1 MSKEIKNDIITLRE
15 EIHYDNFL
23 YYVKDSP
30 VISDFDFDQKLKRL
44 ESLENLY
51 PELDDPNSPTKRI
64 GGSISE
70 SFETKKHNY
79 PMYSLDNT
87 YSRGEVE
94 SWITKI
100 KKILGNDVSL
110 NYTCELKYD
119 GASISLTYQDGV
131 LIQALTRGD
140 GTQGDDIINNIRT
153 INTIPLV
160 LNGDYP
166 DFFEIRGEILMP
178 KKVFEELNKNRE
190 LEGLAPFMNPRN
202 TASGSLK
209 TQDSSVVAKRKLICY
224 LYSVISKK
232 NEFSSQFEALSKAK
246 SWGFNVPG
254 EVCIADDLDSI
265 FIFLDK
271 WDKNRHLLPYE
282 IDGVV
287 IKVNNIDQQ
296 NQLGYTSKSP
306 RWAIAYK
313 YKAEQI
319 ITRLNGVS
327 YQVGRTGSITPVA
340 ELEPVLI
347 SGTIVKRA
355 SLHNADQIKKLD
367 IRIGDFVK
375 VEKGGEIIPKIVG
388 VDENQR
394 GELTSKISFLEN
406 CPDCQSVLFREE
418 GEANHYC
425 LNSDNCKQQII
436 GSIQHFISRGAMD
449 IEGLGGE
456 TILLL
461 YESGLINSIADLYDL
476 KEVDLL
482 PLERMAK
489 KSVSNIIKGLEESKK
504 QSFNKV
510 LFGLGIRFVG
520 NTIAKKITDSI
531 NDISTLKK
539 SSFEELILID
549 EIGERIAESLIN
561 YFKNNKNLDLLDRLK
576 KSGLQFESKFQKN
589 KLNSKKLNGYKF
601 IISGVFKD
609 YTRDQLKQFII
620 ENDGQ
625 IVSSISN
632 KTSYIIA
639 GEKIGPSKLKRAQN
653 FNTPII
659 NETQFIKMI
668 YD

>member
-64 GGSISE
+64 GGSVSE

-232 NEFSSQFEALSKAK
+232 NQFSSQFEALSKAK

-425 LNSDNCKQQII
+425 LNSNNCKQQII

-539 SSFEELILID
+539 SSF
-549 EIGERIAESLIN
+549 
-561 YFKNNKNLDLLDRLK
+561 
-576 KSGLQFESKFQKN
+576 
-589 KLNSKKLNGYKF
+589 
-601 IISGVFKD
+601 
-609 YTRDQLKQFII
+609 
-620 ENDGQ
+620 
-625 IVSSISN
+625 
-632 KTSYIIA
+632 
-639 GEKIGPSKLKRAQN
+639 
-653 FNTPII
+653 
-659 NETQFIKMI
+659 
-668 YD
+668 

>member
-1 MSKEIKNDIITLRE
+1 MSKEIKNEIITLRE
-15 EIHYDNFL
+15 EIHYNNFL

-30 VISDFDFDQKLKRL
+30 IISDFDFDEKLKKL
-44 ESLENLY
+44 ESLENTY
-51 PELDDPNSPTKRI
+51 PELGDPNSPTKRV
-64 GGSISE
+64 GGSIAE
-70 SFETKKHNY
+70 SFDTKKHNY

-87 YSRGEVE
+87 YSREEVKN
-94 SWITKI
+94 WITKI

-166 DFFEIRGEILMP
+166 DFFEIRGEILMT
-178 KKVFEELNKNRE
+178 KKVFKELNKNRE

-209 TQDSSVVAKRKLICY
+209 TQDSRVVAKRKLICY
-224 LYSVISKK
+224 LYSVISKI
-232 NEFSSQFEALSKAK
+232 NNFSSQSEALSKAI
-246 SWGFNVPG
+246 SWGFNVPD
-254 EVCIADDLDSI
+254 EVSIADDLDSI
-265 FIFLDK
+265 FVFLDK
-271 WDKNRHLLPYE
+271 WDKNRHKLPYE

-296 NQLGYTSKSP
+296 NQLGYTSKYP

-319 ITRLNGVS
+319 MTRLNGIS

-340 ELEPVLI
+340 ELEPILI

-375 VEKGGEIIPKIVG
+375 VEKGGEIIPKIVS
-388 VDENQR
+388 VDQDRR
-394 GELTSKISFLEN
+394 GELTSKISFIEN
-406 CPDCQSVLFREE
+406 CPDCESVLFREQ

-476 KEVDLL
+476 KEEDLL
-482 PLERMAK
+482 PLDRMAK
-489 KSVSNIIKGLEESKK
+489 KSASNIIKGLEESKK
-504 QSFNKV
+504 QPYNKV

-531 NDISTLKK
+531 TNISILKK
-539 SSFEELILID
+539 SSFDELILID
-549 EIGERIAESLIN
+549 EIGERIAGSLIN
-561 YFKNNKNLDLLDRLK
+561 YFKNIKNLNLLDRLK
-576 KSGLQFESKFQKN
+576 TSGLQFESELKKN
-589 KLNSKKLNGYKF
+589 KLNSKKLKGYKF
-601 IISGVFKD
+601 IISGVFNN

-639 GEKIGPSKLKRAQN
+639 GDKIGPSKLKKAQK
-653 FNTPII
+653 FNIPFI

>member
-224 LYSVISKK
+224 LYSVISKM

>member
-1 MSKEIKNDIITLRE
+1 MSKEIKNEIITLRE
-15 EIHYDNFL
+15 EIHYNNFL

-30 VISDFDFDQKLKRL
+30 IISDFDFDEKLKKL
-44 ESLENLY
+44 ESLENTY
-51 PELDDPNSPTKRI
+51 PELGDPNSPTKRV
-64 GGSISE
+64 GGSIAE
-70 SFETKKHNY
+70 SFDTKKHNY

-87 YSRGEVE
+87 YSREEVKN
-94 SWITKI
+94 WITKI

-166 DFFEIRGEILMP
+166 DFFEIRGEILMT
-178 KKVFEELNKNRE
+178 KKVFKELNKNRE

-209 TQDSSVVAKRKLICY
+209 TQDSRVVAKRKLICY
-224 LYSVISKK
+224 LYSEISKI
-232 NEFSSQFEALSKAK
+232 NNFSSQSEALSKAI
-246 SWGFNVPG
+246 SWGFNVPD
-254 EVCIADDLDSI
+254 EVSIADDLDSI
-265 FIFLDK
+265 FVFLDK
-271 WDKNRHLLPYE
+271 WDKNRHKLPYE

-296 NQLGYTSKSP
+296 NQLGYTSKYP

-319 ITRLNGVS
+319 MTRLNGIS

-340 ELEPVLI
+340 ELEPILI

-375 VEKGGEIIPKIVG
+375 VEKGGEIIPKIVS
-388 VDENQR
+388 VDQDRR
-394 GELTSKISFLEN
+394 GELTSKISFIEN
-406 CPDCQSVLFREE
+406 CPDCESVLFREQ

-476 KEVDLL
+476 KEEDLL
-482 PLERMAK
+482 PLDRMAK
-489 KSVSNIIKGLEESKK
+489 KSASNIIKGLEESKK
-504 QSFNKV
+504 QPYNKV

-531 NDISTLKK
+531 TNISILKK
-539 SSFEELILID
+539 SSFDELILID
-549 EIGERIAESLIN
+549 EIGERIAGSLIN
-561 YFKNNKNLDLLDRLK
+561 YFKNIKNLNLLDRLK
-576 KSGLQFESKFQKN
+576 TSGLQFESELKKN
-589 KLNSKKLNGYKF
+589 KLNSKKLKGYKF
-601 IISGVFKD
+601 IISGVFNN

-639 GEKIGPSKLKRAQN
+639 GDKIGPSKLKKAQK
-653 FNTPII
+653 FNIPFI

>member
-232 NEFSSQFEALSKAK
+232 NQFSSQFEALSKAK

>member
-64 GGSISE
+64 GGSVSE

-224 LYSVISKK
+224 LYSVISKT

>member
-64 GGSISE
+64 GGSVSE

-224 LYSVISKK
+224 LYSVISKM